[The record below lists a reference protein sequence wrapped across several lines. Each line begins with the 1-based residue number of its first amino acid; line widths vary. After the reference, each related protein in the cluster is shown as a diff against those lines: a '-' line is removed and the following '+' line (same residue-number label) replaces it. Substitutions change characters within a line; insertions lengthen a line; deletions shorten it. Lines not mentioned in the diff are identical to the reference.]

1 MKKLLS
7 AALALLCCV
16 LGAPASADDDDRFVI
31 RASRE
36 TIEEVCETHGLRLI
50 RALGRPG
57 LFLVAAP
64 EGVSADE
71 LQSSVWADLRVA
83 ELEREGTAKTPQVG
97 LDGKLSQST
106 LATLG
111 GLDRTPMDFFGGSAW
126 TGYVEQPAAKLIGA
140 DRAHADQQTGNGV
153 IVAVIDTGVDP
164 DHSLLKDSLVPGYDF
179 TRDLPGTGSEW
190 ADLRQSTVAILHKFQ
205 STVAIL
211 HQSTVAILH
220 QSTVAILHQSTV
232 ALAADGAPTT
242 LDQAADP
249 LPASFGHGTMVAGLI
264 HVVAPQA
271 WIMPL
276 KAFRADGSARV
287 SDIVRAIYY
296 AADNGANVINMSFAL
311 DRASG
316 AVRSAIQYATN
327 RGVICV
333 GSAGNEGRE
342 AIVYPAALR
351 RVIGVASTTLED
363 TRAPFSNYGERLVE
377 VAAPGEDLITAYP
390 GGHYA
395 AASGTSFSSGLVSG
409 AAAVLAGLKPNLNHR
424 EASDAFENSVF
435 ISRELGNGRIDIP
448 AAVSGL
454 DLGGAERGGDRGRD
468 RE

>member
-1 MKKLLS
+1 MKKWLS
-7 AALALLCCV
+7 AALALLSCL
-16 LGAPASADDDDRFVI
+16 LGPSAWAGDHFVV

-50 RALGRPG
+50 RELGRAG

-64 EGVSADE
+64 DGVSADE
-71 LQSSVWADLRVA
+71 LKSSLTADLRVA
-83 ELEREGTAKTPQVG
+83 DFEREAGAKTPRVA
-97 LDGKLSQST
+97 LDAQLSQST
-106 LATLG
+106 VAILA

-126 TGYVEQPAAKLIGA
+126 TGYVEQPAATFIGA

-153 IVAVIDTGVDP
+153 IVAVIDTGVDEN
-164 DHSLLKDSLVPGYDF
+164 HSLLKDSLVQGYDF
-179 TRDLPGTGSEW
+179 TRDVPGVGSEW
-190 ADLRQSTVAILHKFQ
+190 ADLNQFQ

-211 HQSTVAILH
+211 NRYQSTVAILNLF
-220 QSTVAILHQSTV
+220 QSTVAILNQSTV
-232 ALAADGAPTT
+232 AILAADSAPAI
-242 LDQAADP
+242 LDLSADP

-264 HVVAPQA
+264 RVVAPQA

-276 KAFRADGSARV
+276 KAFRADGSGRV

-296 AADNGANVINMSFAL
+296 AADNGANVINMSFDL
-311 DRASG
+311 DRASD
-316 AVRSAIQYATN
+316 AVRRAIQYATN

-342 AIVYPAALR
+342 AVVYPAALR

-363 TRAPFSNYGERLVE
+363 ARALFSNYGERLVE

-395 AASGTSFSSGLVSG
+395 AASGTSFSAGLVSG
-409 AAAVLAGLKPNLNHR
+409 AAAILAGLKLNLNHK

-435 ISRELGNGRIDIP
+435 ISPELGNGRIDIP
-448 AAVSGL
+448 AAVRGL
-454 DLGGAERGGDRGRD
+454 DLSVAERD